1 MSELRI
7 ILKSKPEEKKK
18 IFIDIGEKLSQS
30 RKSSRK
36 KLEGIAKK
44 LNLSVDML
52 NNIEAGDVSK
62 FPQTIHITGFLRA
75 FAEKVNC
82 DISLELEQLTARES
96 SKIKKKPILKLSN
109 KFSFLLIIFFLIFFI
124 SLIFFLSSPK
134 IKKEFSDIKTL
145 DNKKFEYQKNDHLQK
160 NLNTI
165 EFENEEETN
174 IISEQP
180 LKKDYFEIFFL
191 EETWIEILDE
201 NKSLL
206 KNGLFKIGESLMFEF
221 KKEDSDFF
229 IKSGNLGGFQIFY
242 NEEFF
247 APFGLSGQ
255 VSKGFFFKEK
265 INTVKNVRILKNEY

>member
-7 ILKSKPEEKKK
+7 ILKSKPEEKKE
-18 IFIDIGEKLSQS
+18 IFITIGKKLSQS

-36 KLEGIAKK
+36 KLEGISKK
-44 LNLSVDML
+44 LNLSVEML

-75 FAEKVNC
+75 FAEKVDC
-82 DISLELEQLTARES
+82 DISLELEQLTLQEGL
-96 SKIKKKPILKLSN
+96 KTKKTPILKLPN
-109 KFSFLLIIFFLIFFI
+109 KFSFLLIIFLLVFFI
-124 SLIFFLSSPK
+124 SLIFILSTPE
-134 IKKEFSDIKTL
+134 IKKEVSDIKTL
-145 DNKKFEYQKNDHLQK
+145 ENKKFQYQKNF
-160 NLNTI
+160 NTT
-165 EFENEEETN
+165 ESENEEYIN
-174 IISEQP
+174 ISSEKP
-180 LKKDYFEIFFL
+180 LNKDYFEILFL

-201 NKSLL
+201 NKLLL
-206 KNGLFKIGESLMFEF
+206 KNGLFKIGESIMFEF

-265 INTVKNVRILKNEY
+265 INTVKNVRILKDEY

>member
-7 ILKSKPEEKKK
+7 ILKSKPEEKKE
-18 IFIDIGEKLSQS
+18 IFITIGKKLSQS

-36 KLEGIAKK
+36 KLEGISKK
-44 LNLSVDML
+44 LNLSVEML

-82 DISLELEQLTARES
+82 DISLELEQLTLQEGL
-96 SKIKKKPILKLSN
+96 KTKKTPILKLPN
-109 KFSFLLIIFFLIFFI
+109 KFSFLLIIFLLVFFI
-124 SLIFFLSSPK
+124 SLIFILSTPE
-134 IKKEFSDIKTL
+134 IKKEVFDIKTL
-145 DNKKFEYQKNDHLQK
+145 ENKFQYQKNHHLQK
-160 NLNTI
+160 TLNTI
-165 EFENEEETN
+165 QIENEEDINTS
-174 IISEQP
+174 SEQP
-180 LKKDYFEIFFL
+180 LKKGYFEILFL

-221 KKEDSDFF
+221 KNEDSDFF

-265 INTVKNVRILKNEY
+265 INTVKNVRILKDEY

>member
-7 ILKSKPEEKKK
+7 ILKSKPEEKKE
-18 IFIDIGEKLSQS
+18 IFVIIGEKLSQS

-44 LNLSVDML
+44 LNLSVEML

-75 FAEKVNC
+75 FAEKVDC
-82 DISLELEQLTARES
+82 DISLELEQLTLQEGF
-96 SKIKKKPILKLSN
+96 KTKKTSVLKLSN
-109 KFSFLLIIFFLIFFI
+109 KFPFFLMIFFLIFFI
-124 SLIFFLSSPK
+124 SLIFILSTPET
-134 IKKEFSDIKTL
+134 KKEVSDIKTL
-145 DNKKFEYQKNDHLQK
+145 ENKKFHHLQK
-160 NLNTI
+160 SLNTI
-165 EFENEEETN
+165 EFENDEDIN
-174 IISEQP
+174 ISFKQP
-180 LKKDYFEIFFL
+180 LKKDYFEILFL

-221 KKEDSDFF
+221 NKEDSDFF

-242 NEEFF
+242 KEEFF

>member
-7 ILKSKPEEKKK
+7 ILKSKPEEKKE
-18 IFIDIGEKLSQS
+18 IFITIGKKLSQS

-36 KLEGIAKK
+36 KLEGISKK
-44 LNLSVDML
+44 LNLSVEML

-75 FAEKVNC
+75 FAEKVDC
-82 DISLELEQLTARES
+82 DISLELEQLTLQES
-96 SKIKKKPILKLSN
+96 SKTKKTPILRLPY
-109 KFSFLLIIFFLIFFI
+109 KFSFLFIIFFFIFFI
-124 SLIFFLSSPK
+124 SLIFILSTPEV
-134 IKKEFSDIKTL
+134 KKEVSDIKTL
-145 DNKKFEYQKNDHLQK
+145 ENKKFQYQKNF
-160 NLNTI
+160 NTT
-165 EFENEEETN
+165 ESENEEYIN
-174 IISEQP
+174 ISSEKP
-180 LKKDYFEIFFL
+180 LNKDYFEILFL

-201 NKSLL
+201 NKLLL
-206 KNGLFKIGESLMFEF
+206 KNGLFKIGESIMFEF